1 MKTKLLPL
9 VCSTFLL
16 VLTSNIYAQ
25 LLDPDYASHYVQ
37 TTLETDYA
45 QQLSLS
51 HNNDLGEIP
60 EALDPFNFIEANNPK
75 TIEEMSSLE
84 THDPA
89 TAMAFVQNM
98 LAFGAGFGFNSDQT
112 LWCLHASYFMQL
124 AMFSKS
130 ALYGSLGFVY
140 SGISTDF
147 YTASFIDFQLKL
159 LMFTALAQNNLVHF
173 MYGAMLGY
181 GLGADKFK
189 SGGGTTDITR
199 LTAALVLG
207 LNIYLTTRWMLM
219 IQTNALAY
227 QSQTNK
233 PESGG
238 EFKDDFTWGAFNK
251 NNAIII
257 SLIYKFNRVRL
268 E

>member
-1 MKTKLLPL
+1 MKTKLLNL
-9 VCSTFLL
+9 ACSIFLL
-16 VLTSNIYAQ
+16 VLASNAYAQ
-25 LLDPDYASHYVQ
+25 LLDPDYASNYVQ
-37 TTLETDYA
+37 TALEADYTHQQTLSY
-45 QQLSLS
+45 
-51 HNNDLGEIP
+51 NNDLGEIP
-60 EALDPFNFIEANNPK
+60 EALDPFNFIEANNPEM
-75 TIEEMSSLE
+75 IEDMGTLE

-89 TAMAFVQNM
+89 TTIAFAQTM

-112 LWCLHASYFMQL
+112 LWCLHAAYFMQL
-124 AMFSKS
+124 AMFSNS
-130 ALYGSLGFVY
+130 ALYGSLGLLY

-159 LMFTALAQNNLVHF
+159 LMFTPLAQNNLVHF
-173 MYGAMLGY
+173 MYGVMFAY

-189 SGGGTTDITR
+189 SGGGITDITR

-207 LNIYLTTRWMLM
+207 LNIYLTTKWMLM
-219 IQTNALAY
+219 IQTNVLTH

-251 NNAIII
+251 NNLILI

-268 E
+268 Q